1 LKKAL
6 PYILGALLVAVVAI
20 YLSGI
25 RMPKRKAVS
34 TYISLNKRDKN
45 PYGAYVFHESL
56 KQFFPKA
63 KFKINYNHPGD
74 SKTFGDYIQDQLYI
88 ILQPSF
94 NPDSYEVDDL
104 ITFIDRGNTV
114 FISTFNIN
122 QELSRFV
129 KAASLTKNY
138 RYYPFGNYN
147 GDTMQARLTM
157 PPFMG
162 PATYAYPGT
171 LIEGSFKETDSTIS
185 QVIGSADNG
194 APNFIHLKKGNGH
207 LYIHLSPMALTNYFL
222 LYNNNMQYFEKIA
235 SLFPA
240 STPLV
245 IWDEYFSSN
254 QSKSRSQNRGWF
266 NAIMQNPYFRTGV
279 LTALLLI
286 LIYALTEM
294 RRRQRVI
301 PVIEK
306 PKNDSLEF
314 VKTIG
319 LLYYERGDHTNLAHK
334 LSTYFLEYVRSR
346 YKIFAKD
353 LDKNFIE
360 ELSYKSGVSES
371 LVKDIVTQVSR
382 INNEGVFTDTEL
394 IAFQNNIEAF
404 YNKE

>member
-1 LKKAL
+1 M
-6 PYILGALLVAVVAI
+6 LLVVVVAI
-20 YLSGI
+20 YLSGM
-25 RMPKRKAVS
+25 RMHKKKSIS
-34 TYISLNKRDKN
+34 TYISLDKRDRN

-63 KFKINYNHPGD
+63 TFKINYSHPGD
-74 SKTFGDYIQDQLYI
+74 SRIFGDYASDQLYI
-88 ILQPSF
+88 ILQPAF
-94 NPDSYEVDDL
+94 NPSSDEVDDL
-104 ITFIDRGNTV
+104 ITFIDRGNNV

-122 QELSRFV
+122 QQLSRFV
-129 KAASLTKNY
+129 KASSQTKNY
-138 RYYPFGNYN
+138 TLYPFGNYDSN
-147 GDTMQARLTM
+147 TMQARLAT
-157 PPFMG
+157 PPFTG
-162 PATYAYPGT
+162 TSIYTYPGT
-171 LIEGSFKETDSTIS
+171 LIEGSFNKTDSTIS
-185 QVIGSADNG
+185 KVIGSADND
-194 APNFIHLKKGNGH
+194 APNFIHLKKGNGN

-222 LYNNNMQYFEKIA
+222 LYGNNIQYFEKIA

-240 STPLV
+240 RTPLV
-245 IWDEYFSSN
+245 IWDEYFNSH
-254 QSKSRSQNRGWF
+254 QSQRRNRSWF
-266 NAIMQNPYFRTGV
+266 NAIMQNPYFRAGI

-286 LIYALTEM
+286 LMYVLTEM

-334 LSTYFLEYVRSR
+334 LSTYFMEHVRNR

-360 ELSYKSGVSES
+360 ALSYKSGVSVS
-371 LVKDIVTQVSR
+371 LVKDIVTQISR
-382 INNEGVFTDTEL
+382 INSEGVFTDTEL